1 MLVSFTDVSL
11 TNMTGIIQ
19 KIIVSCRDAEMQ
31 AKVYAKAKA
40 EPDYTK
46 VYRSQY
52 GSKVR
57 RRKDCEFTELT
68 DEEFLNQ
75 C

>member
-1 MLVSFTDVSL
+1 MIVSFTDVSL
-11 TNMTGIIQ
+11 TEMTGITQ
-19 KIIVSCRDAEMQ
+19 KIIVNCRSAEIQ
-31 AKVYAKAKA
+31 AKVYGKASV
-40 EPDYTK
+40 DSDCRH
-46 VYRSQY
+46 VYCSQS

-57 RRKDCEFTELT
+57 RRKDCEITELT